1 MKQELIRRVV
11 KKFQTAIA
19 LGALGLLLVTS
30 YSFTM
35 RVIGMDF
42 LKELGMS
49 KTEAEQKIARSILG
63 GYLDQYGVRN
73 AKNIAMGNRAA
84 VVKDL
89 LTFTKKYVGT
99 PAFVKQY
106 NDLRE
111 TEKPTP
117 PEPVK
122 TPDELQQSLIEQSKK
137 AVAECEA
144 NLKKADPSMKKI
156 FEDVLASARSNLKAA
171 EDPGN
176 KTILS
181 YRKNYPELV
190 KITAAG
196 EKQQL
201 ANWEKKYPTNH
212 MVFVKGRLMQ
222 FLEETED
229 IDFGAELYEKNGKKY
244 FKNPVYE
251 GKSNR
256 WKMGFRAGKEVVEP
270 ARVFVQE
277 WVGEIK

>member
-1 MKQELIRRVV
+1 MKQQLIRRIV

-42 LKELGMS
+42 LKELGIS

-73 AKNIAMGNRAA
+73 AKNIALGNRAA
-84 VVKDL
+84 VAKDL
-89 LTFTKKYVGT
+89 LTFTKSYVAT
-99 PAFVKQY
+99 PVFVKEY
-106 NDLRE
+106 NNLRQ
-111 TEKPTP
+111 TEKPRP
-117 PEPVK
+117 AEPVQ
-122 TPDELQQSLIEQSKK
+122 TPEELQQNLVTQCQK
-137 AVAECEA
+137 AVAETEA
-144 NLKKADPSMKKI
+144 SLKKADPSMKKI
-156 FEDVLASARSNLKAA
+156 FEDVLSSARKNLDEAR
-171 EDPGN
+171 DPNN
-176 KTILS
+176 KMIIT

-190 KITAAG
+190 KMTAAG

-201 ANWEKKYPTNH
+201 ASWEKKYPSNH

-222 FLEETED
+222 FLEETKD
-229 IDFGAELYEKNGKKY
+229 IDFNAELFEKNGKKY

-251 GKSNR
+251 GKGSR

-270 ARVFVQE
+270 ARDFVE
-277 WVGEIK
+277 TWVSEIK